1 MALQQIVVLDGN
13 GLVPHSI
20 TGSAPTL
27 TTSRNIA
34 FSGGDVTGTGA
45 FDGSADTAIDLT
57 ISANAVRTAM
67 VGDAQ
72 ITTAKIDDDAVTAG
86 KLASASVVPL
96 SLSGLSDNGTAGQYV
111 ITDGD
116 GTWSYRTD
124 NMYDITAMTNKDADL
139 ATADEI
145 PYYDSAN
152 SVHRTMTLTDLAT
165 YQASG
170 TNSGIGNTGG
180 LLKLDIAG
188 LSEVTALNKSDSF
201 MIIDADDSNA
211 TKKKSLGHLA
221 DMFAHT
227 GLTASNAQIS
237 VNTTQNIANITGQSS
252 LAINSTTAI
261 TGNLS
266 LTGDLTV
273 SGATITTSTETLEI
287 GDNLIHLNSDLG
299 SGNAGVDTGIVAERG
314 SDGDNACLFWD
325 KSKSAWCTGESSSV
339 AFPSASVP
347 LMLAKTKAGVPTD
360 SDANVGDMVY
370 DTSNNNMYIRTS

>member
-1 MALQQIVVLDGN
+1 MGVQQIVVLDSN
-13 GLVPHSI
+13 DLVPHSI

-45 FDGSADTAIDLT
+45 FNGSADTAIDLT
-57 ISANAVRTAM
+57 IVANAIRTAM
-67 VGDAQ
+67 IGDLQ
-72 ITTAKIDDDAVTAG
+72 VTTGKLPDDAVTAA
-86 KLASASVVPL
+86 KLASASVVPV
-96 SLSGLSDNGTAGQYV
+96 SLSGLADNGTAGQYV

-124 NMYDITAMTNKDADL
+124 NMYDINAMANKDADL

-170 TNSGIGNTGG
+170 TNSGIGNSGG
-180 LLKLDIAG
+180 LLKLDVSG
-188 LSEVTALNKSDSF
+188 LAEVTALNKADSF
-201 MIIDADDSNA
+201 MIIDASDSNA

-221 DMFAHT
+221 TMFAGT
-227 GLTASNAQIS
+227 GLTATDSVIA
-237 VNTTQNIANITGQSS
+237 VNTTQNIGSITGQGS
-252 LAINSTTAI
+252 LGINSNTAI
-261 TGNLS
+261 TGNLT

-273 SGATITTSTETLEI
+273 SGKTITTTTETLEI
-287 GDNLIHLNSDLG
+287 ADNLIHLNSDLG
-299 SGNAGVDTGIVAERG
+299 SNAGVDTGIVAERG
-314 SDGDNACLFWD
+314 TTGDNACLFWD
-325 KSKSAWCTGESSSV
+325 HSKSAWATGTKDTV
-339 AFPSASVP
+339 AFPETSVP

-360 SDANVGDMVY
+360 SDANVGDMIY
-370 DTSNNNMYIRTS
+370 DTTNNNMYIRTS

>member
-1 MALQQIVVLDGN
+1 MGVQQIVVLDEN

-45 FDGSADTAIDLT
+45 FNGSADTAIDLT
-57 ISANAVRTAM
+57 ITANAVRTAM
-67 VGDAQ
+67 IGDLQ
-72 ITTAKIDDDAVTAG
+72 VTTGKLPDDAVTAA
-86 KLASASVVPL
+86 KLDSASVVPV
-96 SLSGLSDNGTAGQYV
+96 SLVGLSDNGTAGQYV

-124 NMYDITAMTNKDADL
+124 NMYDINAMTNKDADL

-170 TNSGIGNTGG
+170 TNSGIGNSGG
-180 LLKLDIAG
+180 LLKLDISG
-188 LSEVTALNKSDSF
+188 LAEVTALNKSDSF
-201 MIIDADDSNA
+201 MIIDASDSNA

-221 DMFAHT
+221 TMFAGT
-227 GLTASNAQIS
+227 GLTATDSVIA
-237 VNTTQNIANITGQSS
+237 VNTTQNIGSITGQGS
-252 LAINSTTAI
+252 LGINSNTAI
-261 TGNLS
+261 TGNLT

-273 SGATITTSTETLEI
+273 SGATITTTTETLEI
-287 GDNLIHLNSDLG
+287 ADNLIHLNSDLG
-299 SGNAGVDTGIVAERG
+299 SNAGVDTGIVAERG
-314 SDGDNACLFWD
+314 TTGDNACLFWD
-325 KSKSAWCTGESSSV
+325 HSKSAWATGTKDTV
-339 AFPSASVP
+339 AFPETSVP

-360 SDANVGDMVY
+360 SDANVGDMIY
-370 DTSNNNMYIRTS
+370 DTTNNNMYIRTS

>member
-1 MALQQIVVLDGN
+1 MGVQQIVVLDSN
-13 GLVPHSI
+13 DLVPHSI

-45 FDGSADTAIDLT
+45 FNGSADTAIDLT
-57 ISANAVRTAM
+57 IVANAIRTAM
-67 VGDAQ
+67 IGDLQ
-72 ITTAKIDDDAVTAG
+72 VTTGKLPDDAVTAA
-86 KLASASVVPL
+86 KLASASVVPV
-96 SLSGLSDNGTAGQYV
+96 SLSGLADNGTAGQYV

-124 NMYDITAMTNKDADL
+124 NMYDINAMTNKDADL

-170 TNSGIGNTGG
+170 TNSGIGNSGG
-180 LLKLDIAG
+180 LLKLDISG
-188 LSEVTALNKSDSF
+188 LAEVTALNKSDSF
-201 MIIDADDSNA
+201 MIIDASDSNA

-221 DMFAHT
+221 TMFAGT
-227 GLTASNAQIS
+227 GLTATDSVIA
-237 VNTTQNIANITGQSS
+237 VNTTQNIGSITGQGS
-252 LAINSTTAI
+252 LGINSNTAI
-261 TGNLS
+261 TGNLT

-273 SGATITTSTETLEI
+273 SGKTITTTTETLEI
-287 GDNLIHLNSDLG
+287 ADNLIHLNSDLG
-299 SGNAGVDTGIVAERG
+299 SNAGVDTGIVAERG
-314 SDGDNACLFWD
+314 TTGDNACLFWD
-325 KSKSAWCTGESSSV
+325 HSKSAWATGTKDTV
-339 AFPSASVP
+339 AFPETSVP

-360 SDANVGDMVY
+360 SDANVGDMIY
-370 DTSNNNMYIRTS
+370 DTTNNNMYIRTS

>member
-1 MALQQIVVLDGN
+1 MALQQIVVLDSN
-13 GLVPHSI
+13 DLVPHSI

-45 FDGSADTAIDLT
+45 FNGSADTAINLS
-57 ISANAVRTAM
+57 ITAGS
-67 VGDAQ
+67 VKTSHIGDIQ
-72 ITTAKIDDDAVTAG
+72 VTTGKIVDDAVTGA
-86 KLASASVVPL
+86 KLASASVVPV
-96 SLSGLSDNGTAGQYV
+96 SLSGLADNGTAGQIV

-170 TNSGIGNTGG
+170 TNSGIANSGG
-180 LLKLDIAG
+180 LLKLDVSG
-188 LSEVTALNKSDSF
+188 LAEVDNLNKSDSF
-201 MIIDADDSNA
+201 MIIDASDSNA
-211 TKKKSLGHLA
+211 TKKKSLGNLA
-221 DMFAHT
+221 DMFAGT
-227 GLTASNAQIS
+227 GLTATNAVIDID
-237 VNTTQNIANITGQSS
+237 TTQNIASITGQSN
-252 LAINSTTAI
+252 LAVNSNTAI

-273 SGATITTSTETLEI
+273 SGKTITTATETLEI
-287 GDNLIHLNSDLG
+287 ADNLIHLNSDLG
-299 SGNAGVDTGIVAERG
+299 ANTGVDTGIVAERG
-314 SDGDNACLFWD
+314 TTGDNACLFWD
-325 KSKSAWCTGESSSV
+325 HSKSAWATGTKDTV
-339 AFPSASVP
+339 AFPETSVP

-360 SDANVGDMVY
+360 SDANVGDMIY

>member
-57 ISANAVRTAM
+57 ISANAVKTSM
-67 VGDAQ
+67 IGDLQ
-72 ITTAKIDDDAVTAG
+72 VTTGKIDDDAITAG
-86 KLASASVVPL
+86 KLASASVVPV
-96 SLSGLSDNGTAGQYV
+96 SLSGLADNGTSGQYV

-124 NMYDITAMTNKDADL
+124 NMYDITAMTDKDANL
-139 ATADEI
+139 AGADEM

-152 SVHRTMTLTDLAT
+152 SAHRSMTLTDLAT
-165 YQASG
+165 FQAGYGLKQASG
-170 TNSGIGNTGG
+170 VLAIDLSSVSAISTVA
-180 LLKLDIAG
+180 KDDVFVMLD
-188 LSEVTALNKSDSF
+188 TSDS
-201 MIIDADDSNA
+201 SN
-211 TKKKSLGHLA
+211 TKKFALGNIGTF
-221 DMFAHT
+221 FAGT
-227 GLTASNAQIS
+227 GLTATDGVMAVDATQAITNIS
-237 VNTTQNIANITGQSS
+237 GN
-252 LAINSTTAI
+252 LAIA
-261 TGNLS
+261 
-266 LTGDLTV
+266 GDLTV

-287 GDNLIHLNSDLG
+287 ADNLIHLNSDLG

-314 SDGDNACLFWD
+314 ADGDNACLFWD

-360 SDANVGDMVY
+360 SDANIGDMIY

>member
-1 MALQQIVVLDGN
+1 MGVQQIVVLDEN

-45 FDGSADTAIDLT
+45 FNGSADTAIDLT
-57 ISANAVRTAM
+57 IVANAIRTAM
-67 VGDAQ
+67 IGDLQ
-72 ITTAKIDDDAVTAG
+72 VTTGKLPDDAVTAA
-86 KLASASVVPL
+86 KLDSASVVPV
-96 SLSGLSDNGTAGQYV
+96 SLVGLSDNGTAGQYV

-124 NMYDITAMTNKDADL
+124 NMYDINAMTNKDADL

-170 TNSGIGNTGG
+170 TNSGIGNSGG
-180 LLKLDIAG
+180 LLKLDISG
-188 LSEVTALNKSDSF
+188 LAEVTALNKSDSF
-201 MIIDADDSNA
+201 MIIDASDSNA

-221 DMFAHT
+221 TMFAGT
-227 GLTASNAQIS
+227 GLTATDSVIA
-237 VNTTQNIANITGQSS
+237 VNTTQNIGSITGQGS
-252 LAINSTTAI
+252 LGINSNTAI
-261 TGNLS
+261 TGNLT

-273 SGATITTSTETLEI
+273 SGATITTTTETLEI
-287 GDNLIHLNSDLG
+287 ADNLIHLNSDLG
-299 SGNAGVDTGIVAERG
+299 SNAGVDTGIVAERG
-314 SDGDNACLFWD
+314 TTGDNACLFWD
-325 KSKSAWCTGESSSV
+325 HSKSAWATGTKDTV
-339 AFPSASVP
+339 AFPETSVP

-360 SDANVGDMVY
+360 SDANVGDMIY
-370 DTSNNNMYIRTS
+370 DTTNNNMYIRTS

>member
-1 MALQQIVVLDGN
+1 MALQQIVVLDSN
-13 GLVPHSI
+13 DLVPHSI

-45 FDGSADTAIDLT
+45 FNGSADTAINLS
-57 ISANAVRTAM
+57 ITAGS
-67 VGDAQ
+67 VKTSHIGDIQ
-72 ITTAKIDDDAVTAG
+72 VTTGKIVDDAVTGA
-86 KLASASVVPL
+86 KLASASVVPV
-96 SLSGLSDNGTAGQYV
+96 SLSGLADNGTAGQIV

-170 TNSGIGNTGG
+170 TNSGIANSGG
-180 LLKLDIAG
+180 LLKLDVSG
-188 LSEVTALNKSDSF
+188 LAEVDNLNKSDSF
-201 MIIDADDSNA
+201 MIIDASDSNA

-221 DMFAHT
+221 DMFAGT
-227 GLTASNAQIS
+227 GLTATNAVIDID
-237 VNTTQNIANITGQSS
+237 TTQNIASITGQSN
-252 LAINSTTAI
+252 LAVNSNTAI

-273 SGATITTSTETLEI
+273 SGKTITTATETLEI
-287 GDNLIHLNSDLG
+287 ADNLIHLNSDLG
-299 SGNAGVDTGIVAERG
+299 ANTGVDTGIVAERG
-314 SDGDNACLFWD
+314 TTGDNACLFWD
-325 KSKSAWCTGESSSV
+325 HSKSAWATGTKDTV
-339 AFPSASVP
+339 AFPETSVP

-360 SDANVGDMVY
+360 SDANVGDMIY

>member
-1 MALQQIVVLDGN
+1 MGVQQIVVLDEN

-45 FDGSADTAIDLT
+45 FNGSADTAIDLT
-57 ISANAVRTAM
+57 IVANAIRTAM
-67 VGDAQ
+67 IGDLQ
-72 ITTAKIDDDAVTAG
+72 VTTGKLPDDAVTAA
-86 KLASASVVPL
+86 KLASASVVPV
-96 SLSGLSDNGTAGQYV
+96 SLSGLADNGTAGQYV

-124 NMYDITAMTNKDADL
+124 NMYDINAMTNKDADL

-170 TNSGIGNTGG
+170 TNSGIGNSGG
-180 LLKLDIAG
+180 LLKLDISG
-188 LSEVTALNKSDSF
+188 LAEVTALNKSDSF
-201 MIIDADDSNA
+201 MIIDASDSNA

-221 DMFAHT
+221 TMFAGT
-227 GLTASNAQIS
+227 GLTATDSVIA
-237 VNTTQNIANITGQSS
+237 VNTTQNIGSITGQGS
-252 LAINSTTAI
+252 LGINSNTAI
-261 TGNLS
+261 TGNLT

-273 SGATITTSTETLEI
+273 SGKTITTTTETLEI
-287 GDNLIHLNSDLG
+287 ADNLIHLNSDLG
-299 SGNAGVDTGIVAERG
+299 SNAGVDTGIVAERG
-314 SDGDNACLFWD
+314 TTGDNACLFWD
-325 KSKSAWCTGESSSV
+325 HSKSAWATGTKDTV
-339 AFPSASVP
+339 AFPETSVP

-360 SDANVGDMVY
+360 SDANVGDMIY
-370 DTSNNNMYIRTS
+370 DTTNNNMYIRTS